1 VPQIES
7 VAREHAVTMSPQDAP
22 ALIAAKKIGATYRE
36 SDSDSI
42 AMVILESDE
51 KLGDEAHRF
60 YDGLVRALR
69 ADSAHIQH
77 VQDVWGDPL
86 TSAGVQSRDG
96 KAAYV
101 QLNLAGDQGSTLGNE
116 SVDRVREI
124 VERQTPPPGSS
135 SCWPWPTAPRALS
148 RSCW

>member
-1 VPQIES
+1 
-7 VAREHAVTMSPQDAP
+7 M
-22 ALIAAKKIGATYRE
+22 
-36 SDSDSI
+36 
-42 AMVILESDE
+42 
-51 KLGDEAHRF
+51 
-60 YDGLVRALR
+60 
-69 ADSAHIQH
+69 QH

-124 VERQTPPPGSS
+124 VERQPPP
-135 SCWPWPTAPRALS
+135 RA
-148 RSCW
+148 